1 MPDQRDPERVCLFG
15 GTFDPIHIAHLRI
28 ANEALKTFALSR
40 VLFVPA
46 GNPPHKD
53 SAVLTSFADR
63 FHMVEIAC
71 APYPSFVPSSL
82 EAGSETSYT
91 VDTLE
96 RVREDLLPGDEL
108 FFLIGADA
116 FAELETWRR
125 WQDVIG
131 LTDFIVVARP
141 GEDYVVPEGARVH
154 RLEGLDLPVSSSLIR
169 SRLAS
174 GEMVAE
180 VPAEVRDYIAQ
191 RGLYG
196 AERVTA
202 AT

>member
-1 MPDQRDPERVCLFG
+1 
-15 GTFDPIHIAHLRI
+15 
-28 ANEALKTFALSR
+28 
-40 VLFVPA
+40 
-46 GNPPHKD
+46 
-53 SAVLTSFADR
+53 
-63 FHMVEIAC
+63 
-71 APYPSFVPSSL
+71 
-82 EAGSETSYT
+82 
-91 VDTLE
+91 
-96 RVREDLLPGDEL
+96 
-108 FFLIGADA
+108 LIGADA
-116 FAELETWRR
+116 FAELETWKR

-131 LTDFIVVARP
+131 LTDFIVVSRP
-141 GEDYVVPEGARVH
+141 GEDYIVPEGARVH